1 MPTLSKSLDPG
12 EISTNEPQTLATTA
26 TSTSTSTSTT
36 TAITS
41 TATTSTVT
49 DAESQQDQEPDNAT
63 KADSS
68 LISLDNNKSDVPME
82 VDPTR
87 DGKESECA
95 DDGRP
100 FTQSAAAAAG
110 SDRDDKHTELPQLS
124 DKKYNSPDNKSSG
137 AAEKSHDLE
146 TTRRDQ
152 NTSESSDKSGEVV
165 TISSDEPS
173 QNESEE
179 SFESAGDEV
188 PIVVIL
194 SSSEEMSSHI
204 SPQKRPLEEPLE
216 PSKRARLDES
226 ATTREESGEKEDKKE
241 KAATKTE
248 ETVVVATDVPPDP
261 PESCGPTGSGR
272 ETQTP
277 DSEGSKVAERM
288 QVDEEDSKTAVKP
301 LLQQASPA
309 GSPQPGTGPSQT
321 RLSDER
327 EKNLLLAGKTTGIA
341 EGASQA
347 AEPTPTESKTKCP
360 EKETPPL
367 LVVGDAAA
375 SKHDPASEHPRG
387 SKWGSGRDSARLED
401 SVEVKREQIE
411 DAEAAKQS
419 ELKSVTPGE
428 QEEKA
433 TQPADMKTAGKAEE
447 GPHSSKLQQAAKEDK
462 QREENPGE
470 SLQLELTSQ
479 PTLSP
484 LAKEKSAAA
493 PEPSQPVQR
502 GEASAPAPPE
512 AAPPLGAR
520 EFRQWK
526 RKLLDKCIEGLHVCL
541 SRFPTHYKSIYRL
554 AYLYYA
560 SDSHRVSLQL

>member
-1 MPTLSKSLDPG
+1 M
-12 EISTNEPQTLATTA
+12 
-26 TSTSTSTSTT
+26 
-36 TAITS
+36 
-41 TATTSTVT
+41 T

-68 LISLDNNKSDVPME
+68 LISLDNNKSGVPME

-100 FTQSAAAAAG
+100 FTRGAG
-110 SDRDDKHTELPQLS
+110 SDSDDKQTERPQLG
-124 DKKYNSPDNKSSG
+124 DKKYNSPDNESSG
-137 AAEKSHDLE
+137 AAEKSCDLE
-146 TTRRDQ
+146 TTGRDQ

-165 TISSDEPS
+165 TISSDGPS

-179 SFESAGDEV
+179 SFESAGNEE

-194 SSSEEMSSHI
+194 SSSDEMSSHV

-248 ETVVVATDVPPDP
+248 ETVSVATDVPPDP
-261 PESCGPTGSGR
+261 PESCGPTGPGR

-277 DSEGSKVAERM
+277 DSEVSTAAERM
-288 QVDEEDSKTAVKP
+288 QVDEEDSKMTAKP
-301 LLQQASPA
+301 LLQQASPT
-309 GSPQPGTGPSQT
+309 GSLQPGSGPSQT

-327 EKNLLLAGKTTGIA
+327 EKNLLPAGKTTGIA
-341 EGASQA
+341 EGASPA
-347 AEPTPTESKTKCP
+347 AEPTSTESKAKGP
-360 EKETPPL
+360 EKETTPL
-367 LVVGDAAA
+367 AVVGDAAA
-375 SKHDPASEHPRG
+375 SQHRPASEHPG
-387 SKWGSGRDSARLED
+387 ESKRGSGRDSAKLED

-419 ELKSVTPGE
+419 ESKSVTPGE

-433 TQPADMKTAGKAEE
+433 AQPADTKTAGKTQE
-447 GPHSSKLQQAAKEDK
+447 GPHSSKPQQAAKEDE

-470 SLQLELTSQ
+470 GPQLEPTSQ
-479 PTLSP
+479 PTPSP
-484 LAKEKSAAA
+484 PAKEKSAEA

-502 GEASAPAPPE
+502 VEALAPAPPE